1 MTARKKKT
9 RKEQEKRSVT
19 QAVTRKMSR
28 SQFSL
33 NYLLHYVFG
42 DGGMHLVFEKVPNFE
57 NVLQVEDKGNTESV
71 LCLSRIAF

>member
-19 QAVTRKMSR
+19 QAVTRKISR

-42 DGGMHLVFEKVPNFE
+42 DGGMHLVG
-57 NVLQVEDKGNTESV
+57 VLSAGGSGISLPFD
-71 LCLSRIAF
+71 LLP